1 MRILLLIVSIFLSV
15 CCRAQTGAGKTL
27 VIKVRAP
34 KASCSVFTDGDF
46 FWLEKNNVI
55 RVVTRGI
62 TEPVQVVV
70 TGGRIVAQDGERYS
84 LFFTQLNDVVVSVYR
99 QGTSRRESLYTRK
112 FEVRGPT
119 LWFCGIKTDSSSYG
133 LKLRGDNL
141 YAWSDCFKQPLRVSS
156 FDMVFMQDTNN
167 RRAKKEKPE
176 FFHSDTC
183 MLTKAMTDKVL
194 GYQPKYNFIYF
205 HNIVC
210 VVPDGT
216 KRILDP
222 IRLHAVNDSIDVN
235 TVKMRYAV
243 YTKTD

>member
-1 MRILLLIVSIFLSV
+1 MRILFLIVCIVLSV
-15 CCRAQTGAGKTL
+15 YSRAQTSAGKTL

-55 RVVTRGI
+55 RVVTRGFS
-62 TEPVQVVV
+62 EPVLVVV
-70 TGGRIVAQDGERYS
+70 TGGRVIANDGERYTLS
-84 LFFTQLNDVVVSVYR
+84 FTQQNDVVISVYK
-99 QGTSRRESLYTRK
+99 QGGAGSELLYTRK

-119 LWFCGIKTDSSSYG
+119 LWFCGIKTDSSSYA

-141 YAWSDCFKQPLRVSS
+141 YAWSDYYKQTLRVSS
-156 FDMVFMQDTNN
+156 FDMVFMQDTTNK
-167 RRAKKEKPE
+167 RAKKDKPE
-176 FFHSDTC
+176 YFHSDTC

-194 GYQPKYNFIYF
+194 GYQPNYNFIYF
-205 HNIVC
+205 RNIVC

-216 KRILDP
+216 RRILDP
-222 IRLHAVNDSIDVN
+222 IRLHAVKDSIDAN
-235 TVKMRYAV
+235 TRKMRYAV

>member
-1 MRILLLIVSIFLSV
+1 MRSLFLIICLFLSV

-34 KASCSVFTDGDF
+34 KVSCSVFTDGDF

-62 TEPVQVVV
+62 AEPVQVLV
-70 TGGRIVAQDGERYS
+70 TGGRVIAQDGERYT
-84 LFFTQLNDVVVSVYR
+84 LFFTQQNNAVVSVYR
-99 QGTSRRESLYTRK
+99 QGASRRELLYTKK

-119 LWFCGIKTDSSSYG
+119 LWFCGIKTDSSSYV

-141 YAWSDCFKQPLRVSS
+141 YAWSDYYKQPLRVSS
-156 FDMVFMQDTNN
+156 FDMVFMQDTTNK
-167 RRAKKEKPE
+167 RAKKEKPE

-194 GYQPKYNFIYF
+194 RYQPKYNFIYF